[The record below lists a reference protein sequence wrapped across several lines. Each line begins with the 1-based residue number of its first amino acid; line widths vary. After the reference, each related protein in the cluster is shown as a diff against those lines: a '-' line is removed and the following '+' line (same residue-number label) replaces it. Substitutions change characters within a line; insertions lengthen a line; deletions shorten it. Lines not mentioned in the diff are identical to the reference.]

1 MPKECE
7 VYIRHCDVQV
17 VLASL
22 NLPLL
27 GSVCTPG
34 TVVSIADDDDDAP
47 SRPVILDAENN
58 DDDLCLFPLGRQCN
72 NSLETQ
78 SQSSSQPKM
87 GTGTGFEWD
96 FDSDHFSNVPAEAQ
110 QSLVPSLK
118 KSASAS
124 SLSVSV
130 VALSEARRLT
140 QQQLASLNEHD
151 YKTLGPARMAHVA
164 SLASREIM
172 KLAKK
177 NKDLANEKKALKRQL
192 KKKHESLEKV
202 RKIQSDLE
210 QRGLMELTTSGKTGK
225 RLTAASMLA
234 LGLRRNFAN
243 IAASDFGAIILR
255 DMSAGTV
262 IRAEIRTG
270 TSLVVD
276 MRVFGTFSL
285 DCMTA
290 SGVQASVPDR
300 LLLGP
305 PHPLQH
311 RDVSHTDLPWKLC
324 FVALRSD
331 ATNSSIWKRE
341 KLHVLEA
348 EMGLVT
354 SPVDIQIISC
364 EDTSWLTKKCLLLTL
379 A

>member
-1 MPKECE
+1 
-7 VYIRHCDVQV
+7 
-17 VLASL
+17 
-22 NLPLL
+22 
-27 GSVCTPG
+27 
-34 TVVSIADDDDDAP
+34 
-47 SRPVILDAENN
+47 
-58 DDDLCLFPLGRQCN
+58 
-72 NSLETQ
+72 
-78 SQSSSQPKM
+78 
-87 GTGTGFEWD
+87 
-96 FDSDHFSNVPAEAQ
+96 
-110 QSLVPSLK
+110 
-118 KSASAS
+118 
-124 SLSVSV
+124 
-130 VALSEARRLT
+130 
-140 QQQLASLNEHD
+140 
-151 YKTLGPARMAHVA
+151 
-164 SLASREIM
+164 
-172 KLAKK
+172 
-177 NKDLANEKKALKRQL
+177 
-192 KKKHESLEKV
+192 
-202 RKIQSDLE
+202 
-210 QRGLMELTTSGKTGK
+210 
-225 RLTAASMLA
+225 MLA

-276 MRVFGTFSL
+276 MRVFCTFSL

-290 SGVQASVPDR
+290 SGLQASVPDR
-300 LLLGP
+300 WLLGP

-354 SPVDIQIISC
+354 SPVDIQVISC
-364 EDTSWLTKKCLLLTL
+364 EDTSWLTKKKCLLLTL